1 MKLKKVLKK
10 LGEAGLICI
19 AALFARTLYKAKQ
32 FKVSCDIN
40 QNALDTVSI
49 MDVKSVTFAEQKM
62 KDFKL
67 GAFLGILN
75 CDISDLNFEQREYDL
90 TLEIEQGKI
99 TLIIPETVGLNITS
113 LQSTFSIIDE
123 RPIIKD
129 HYEKI
134 LAVHA
139 DIHFGILVIKNEQ

>member
-10 LGEAGLICI
+10 LGEIGLICVT
-19 AALFARTLYKAKQ
+19 ALFARTLYKAKQ

-49 MDVKSVTFAEQKM
+49 MDLKSVTLTDQKM

-75 CDISDLNFEQREYDL
+75 CDITGMVFEQREYDL
-90 TLEIEQGKI
+90 TIEIEQGKI
-99 TLIIPETVGLNITS
+99 ELTIPESIGLNITS

-123 RPIIKD
+123 RTVIRNS
-129 HYEKI
+129 YEKI